1 MSRAFNPKRLS
12 TPVIVRALI
21 ASLLSVSGVLPATRA
36 QERIGPP
43 EQRKLGSVV
52 THVQPASC
60 NMIQNGDFSA
70 GLNVVP
76 SNSSIPPST
85 VANLLAIAHPW
96 IVLYV
101 HVAGVHFD
109 SFNTLTLIEHQ
120 VVESH

>member
-1 MSRAFNPKRLS
+1 
-12 TPVIVRALI
+12 
-21 ASLLSVSGVLPATRA
+21 
-36 QERIGPP
+36 
-43 EQRKLGSVV
+43 
-52 THVQPASC
+52 
-60 NMIQNGDFSA
+60 MIQNGDFSA